1 MIVKCVFDISV
12 SPKSSR
18 SVITIDANKHIKVYL
33 NAPPVD
39 GKANSELISLFSKKL
54 RIPKSNITIISG
66 EKGKKK
72 RIEIEGLSQES
83 VLEKLSVS

>member
-1 MIVKCVFDISV
+1 MMKSFFNITV

-18 SVITIDANKHIKVYL
+18 SLITVDSSNRIKVYL

-39 GKANSELISLFSKKL
+39 GKANSELIGLFSKKL
-54 RIPKSNITIISG
+54 RIPKSDITIVSG

-72 RIEIEGLSQES
+72 RIEIEGLSEES
-83 VLEKLSVS
+83 IIKKLSAP

>member
-1 MIVKCVFDISV
+1 MKSIFNITV

-18 SVITIDANKHIKVYL
+18 SMITVDTNNHIKVYL

-39 GKANSELISLFSKKL
+39 GKANLELIALFSKKL

-66 EKGKKK
+66 DKGKNK
-72 RIEIEGLSQES
+72 RIEIEGLSPD
-83 VLEKLSVS
+83 LILNKLSTL

>member
-1 MIVKCVFDISV
+1 MELKSIFDITV

-18 SVITIDANKHIKVYL
+18 SRITIDSSNHIKVYL

-54 RIPKSNITIISG
+54 RIPKSDITILSG
-66 EKGKKK
+66 EKGRKK
-72 RIEIEGLSQES
+72 RIAIEGLSLES
-83 VLEKLSVS
+83 IMDKLIIP